1 VETHETILAALPLF
15 KGLKPEQ
22 IQQIASCAE
31 PVQYEAG
38 QFLGREGEPAET
50 FWVVR
55 QGRIAL
61 ETHAAG
67 RGPLTL
73 QTVSTDDV
81 IGWSWLIPPH
91 VLRFDIHALT
101 ASRALRLDG
110 KRLRELCARDHEL
123 GHALIERVAQVLVRR
138 MEAMS
143 MQLMDLYG
151 VHDGEH
157 E

>member
-1 VETHETILAALPLF
+1 METHESVLAALPLF
-15 KGLKPEQ
+15 KGLNPEHVR
-22 IQQIASCAE
+22 QIASCAE
-31 PVQYEAG
+31 LVPYEAG
-38 QFLGREGEPAET
+38 EFLGRAGEPAEW

-61 ETHAAG
+61 ETHAPG

-101 ASRALRLDG
+101 AARTLRIDG
-110 KRLRELCARDHEL
+110 RKLREMCLRDHEM
-123 GHALIERVAQVLVRR
+123 GHVLIERVSQVLVRR

-143 MQLMDLYG
+143 LQLMDLYG

>member
-1 VETHETILAALPLF
+1 VENHETILAALPLF
-15 KGLKPEQ
+15 KGLKPGH

-31 PVQYEAG
+31 VAQYDAG
-38 QFLGREGEPAET
+38 EFLGRAGDPADT

-55 QGRIAL
+55 QGRVAL
-61 ETHAAG
+61 ETHSAG
-67 RGPLTL
+67 RAPLTL
-73 QTVSTDDV
+73 QTVTTDDV

-101 ASRALRLDG
+101 ASRALKIDG
-110 KRLRELCARDHEL
+110 RRMREVCAHDHEL
-123 GHALIERVAQVLVRR
+123 AHVLIERIAQVLVRR
-138 MEAMS
+138 MEALS

-151 VHDGEH
+151 DHDGEH

>member
-1 VETHETILAALPLF
+1 METHESVLAALPLF
-15 KGLKPEQ
+15 KGLKPGQ
-22 IQQIASCAE
+22 IQKIASCAE
-31 PVQYEAG
+31 AAAYEAG
-38 QFLGREGEPAET
+38 QFLGREGEPAEW

-61 ETHAAG
+61 ETHATG
-67 RGPLTL
+67 RGPLVL

-91 VLRFDIHALT
+91 VLRFDIHAVT
-101 ASRALRLDG
+101 ASRTLKIDG
-110 KRLRELCARDHEL
+110 RKLRELCGRDHEL

>member
-1 VETHETILAALPLF
+1 VESHESILAALPLF
-15 KGLKPEQ
+15 KGLKPGHIEQ
-22 IQQIASCAE
+22 IAACAE
-31 PVQYEAG
+31 AAQYEAG
-38 QFLGREGEPAET
+38 QFLGREGEPADT

-55 QGRIAL
+55 QGHVAL
-61 ETHAAG
+61 ETHAPA

-101 ASRALRLDG
+101 ATRALRIDG
-110 KRLRELCARDHEL
+110 KCLREKCARDHEL

-151 VHDGEH
+151 VHESGH

>member
-1 VETHETILAALPLF
+1 MESHESILAALPLF

-22 IQQIASCAE
+22 IRQIAACAD
-31 PVQYEAG
+31 VAQYEAG
-38 QFLGREGEPAET
+38 QFLGREGEPAEW

-55 QGRIAL
+55 QGHIAL
-61 ETHAAG
+61 ETHAPA
-67 RGPLTL
+67 RGPLTV

-91 VLRFDIHALT
+91 VLRFDVHALT
-101 ASRALRLDG
+101 AARTLRIDG
-110 KRLRELCARDHEL
+110 KCLREKCASDHEL
-123 GHALIERVAQVLVRR
+123 GHALVERVAQVLVRR

-151 VHDGEH
+151 VRESEH